1 MGAGSSAERRAMN
14 RPLASSKPADAAG
27 PLNGELAAAEAPAPR
42 VGPFERLRRFGGDGA
57 NLRLMVLIAIL
68 LAGFG
73 LMIGEQ
79 LFSAASL
86 QSMAYQLP
94 ELGILSL
101 AMMVTLLSGGINLSV
116 IATANLC
123 ALTMAAILT
132 RFVPGTEGAAWV
144 LIQVAALAAG
154 FAVAALI
161 GLVNGFVIAYL
172 RVSPILATLGTMT
185 LVKGISVGT
194 TRGNVISGFPEPI
207 VFIGNG
213 AVLGIPVALLV
224 FAAAALPLAIM
235 LNRSPL
241 GAAIYMTGSN
251 ERATRFSGIQT
262 RRVILKVYL
271 ISSLLAAVAAVV
283 MMARFNSA
291 NASYGESYLL
301 VTILAA
307 VLGGINPM
315 GGFGKVSGLV
325 LALVMLQIISSA
337 FNFLNFSA
345 FLTLAIWGGIL
356 IAVAG
361 MTQLRQR
368 LKGG

>member
-1 MGAGSSAERRAMN
+1 MN
-14 RPLASSKPADAAG
+14 RPLASSEPTGPVGQLDRELALADAPPPG
-27 PLNGELAAAEAPAPR
+27 LR
-42 VGPFERLRRFGGDGA
+42 QRLRAWRGDGA
-57 NLRLMVLIAIL
+57 NLRLVLLIAAL
-68 LAGFG
+68 LVGFG
-73 LMIGEQ
+73 LLIWDR
-79 LFSAASL
+79 LFSVASL

-123 ALTMAAILT
+123 ALTMAALLT
-132 RFVPGTEGAAWV
+132 RFVPGLEGAPWV
-144 LIQVAALAAG
+144 LMQVAAVAAG

-161 GLVNGFVIAYL
+161 GLVNGVVIAYL

-185 LVKGISVGT
+185 LVKGIAVGT

-213 AVLGIPVALLV
+213 DVLGIPVALLV

-241 GAAIYMTGSN
+241 GAAVYMIGSN
-251 ERATRFSGIQT
+251 ERATRFSGIDT
-262 RRVILKVYL
+262 RRAIVKVYL
-271 ISSLLAAVAAVV
+271 LSSLLAAVAAVV

-337 FNFLNFSA
+337 FNLLNFSA